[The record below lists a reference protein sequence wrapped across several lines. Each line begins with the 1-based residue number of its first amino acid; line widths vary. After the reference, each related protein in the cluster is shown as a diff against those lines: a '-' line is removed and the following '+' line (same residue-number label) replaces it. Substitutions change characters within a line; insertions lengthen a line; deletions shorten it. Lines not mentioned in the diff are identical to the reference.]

1 MISVKTLT
9 AAAVL
14 LVAPALAV
22 ENAKREPIYI
32 PVAGINIAPGVLE
45 NLLHGAGAG
54 KRGLLDGVVP
64 TNVAGGAAGGV
75 LGPVVDLVGDKGLP
89 LPGVKRD
96 VGDKAKRDPLYVPVA
111 GINIDLD
118 VLKDLLAGLG
128 KRDLLNGLV
137 PGGAAGGSNP
147 VGGVVNTVT
156 EAVGGVTGGL
166 TQGGL
171 PIPVPGQKAKRFEA

>member
-1 MISVKTLT
+1 MISIKTLT

-22 ENAKREPIYI
+22 ENAKREPIYV

-64 TNVAGGAAGGV
+64 SNVAGGASGGV
-75 LGPVVDLVGDKGLP
+75 LGPVVDLVANKGLP
-89 LPGVKRD
+89 VPGAKRD
-96 VGDKAKRDPLYVPVA
+96 VGDKAKREPLYVPVA

-118 VLKDLLAGLG
+118 VLKDILGNLG
-128 KRDLLNGLV
+128 KRGLLDGVL

-147 VGGVVNTVT
+147 AGGVVETVT
-156 EAVGGVTGGL
+156 GVVGSVTGGL
-166 TQGGL
+166 TKGGL
-171 PIPVPGQKAKRFEA
+171 PIPVPGAKAKRFEA